1 MNKGVA
7 SRSINYKYEKSEVV
21 IPHVLSNLTVQSF
34 IGEISQADSLE
45 IEPQYFISFIEYIFK
60 LKLNTKHLANIPTP
74 WISSPYML

>member
-7 SRSINYKYEKSEVV
+7 SRSINYIYEKSED
-21 IPHVLSNLTVQSF
+21 VLSNLTVQSF

-45 IEPQYFISFIEYIFK
+45 IEPWFISFIQYIFK